1 MKIDNMLE
9 LSSRLD
15 RILDLVEEWDIEDY
29 YAYSIAMTNFYE
41 EIKPIIEKYDPQESF
56 KFEIRRL
63 DDLRKKGEK

>member
-1 MKIDNMLE
+1 MRIDEVLK

-15 RILDLVEEWDIEDY
+15 GVLKSVEQWDLEDY
-29 YAYSIAMTNFYE
+29 YKYTIAISKFYE
-41 EIKPIIEKYDPQESF
+41 AIEPIIEKYDPQEPF